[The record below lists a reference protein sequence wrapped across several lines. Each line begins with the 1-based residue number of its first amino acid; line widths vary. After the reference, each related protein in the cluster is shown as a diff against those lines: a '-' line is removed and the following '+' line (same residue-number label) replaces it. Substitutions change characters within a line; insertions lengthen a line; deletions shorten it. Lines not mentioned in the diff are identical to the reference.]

1 LNRWD
6 AQFFVPDVC
15 WAAIQIATF
24 GDWPKINKTKLM
36 DHIQLA
42 FVDVNSEK
50 LARIEQNPR
59 MMETKNKEW
68 FLFDKSHAN
77 TILDFVK
84 KNKNEID
91 LLFVHCEAGI
101 SRSPAVAAAISRI
114 YFNDDAEWFKMYKPN
129 DLVYKIILETAKE
142 RGEYNGNQGI

>member
-1 LNRWD
+1 
-6 AQFFVPDVC
+6 
-15 WAAIQIATF
+15 
-24 GDWPKINKTKLM
+24 M